1 MLQKITS
8 MMLIVF
14 INLVGISYAFGANG
28 NSNAE
33 KDARTAAKVKEA
45 VARLGTGEAAQVKVK
60 LKDNRKVEGYVG
72 EIKQD
77 SFTVVNSKTGE
88 TTEVTYAAVKK
99 AKGNNFSTGAKIA
112 IGVGIALAILAIV
125 FLAAKKPCDNGGCF

>member
-33 KDARTAAKVKEA
+33 KDARTAAKVKES

-88 TTEVTYAAVKK
+88 TTEVAYSARA
-99 AKGNNFSTGAKIA
+99 
-112 IGVGIALAILAIV
+112 
-125 FLAAKKPCDNGGCF
+125 FL